1 MTVNVKK
8 GIYMKRFGI
17 FLILSI
23 LIMSMIAPTLAQVGT
38 VASVQID
45 LSLRVGPGTEWRLLR
60 VLPVGYNVAVDG
72 RDVTGA
78 WVRGITQDGEIG
90 WMAARFLNIGTD
102 GAFPLPIID
111 REAAIAVSAP
121 PPGVASVT
129 GTAAIVTETVAEE
142 APAVVAAPAGGVT
155 TTSST
160 TLNIRSGPSVEY
172 RILGRLSPGEAFNL
186 DGRDAT
192 IGWVRGVNTGGI
204 IGWVSVSYTG
214 LTYDQAAG
222 LPIVT
227 VDTPFGV
234 AVPSGPAEQV
244 VDTSPVNVQAIVST
258 APVAG
263 FAVGG
268 QVAGFSSAAE
278 NAMRSAGMT
287 WVKRQVVYDRGAS
300 PNSFAGWIN
309 DAHARGFRILLS
321 VKGHPQDISDPN
333 FFNEYAGFV
342 GGLAA
347 LGADAIE
354 VWNEMNIDR
363 EWPAGQINPASYV
376 QMLAPAY
383 NSIKANNPNTLV
395 ISGAPAPTGFF
406 GGCHGNG
413 CDDAPY
419 VAGMAAA
426 GAANYMDCVGI
437 HYNEGIVPPSQQ
449 SGDPRSE
456 HYTRYFWGMVNA
468 YRASFS
474 KPLCFTEI
482 GYVSPEGFPPLPGGF
497 AWAGDTSV
505 AEQAAW
511 LGQAVDLAA
520 GSGVVRLFIV
530 WNVDFTQYNSDP
542 QGGYAIIRPDGS
554 CPACGAIAS

>member
-1 MTVNVKK
+1 
-8 GIYMKRFGI
+8 MKRFGI

-23 LIMSMIAPTLAQVGT
+23 LMITAIAPTLAQVGT

-45 LSLRVGPGTEWRLLR
+45 LTLRVGPGVEWRKLR

-72 RDVTGA
+72 RDHTGA
-78 WVRGITQDGEIG
+78 WARGITQDGEIG
-90 WMAARFLNIGTD
+90 WVAARFLNIGTD
-102 GAFPLPIID
+102 GAFLLPIID
-111 REAAIAVSAP
+111 RESAITVSAP

-129 GTAAIVTETVAEE
+129 GTAAVVPETVAEE
-142 APAVVAAPAGGVT
+142 QTVAVAAPQGST
-155 TTSST
+155 TTSSNT
-160 TLNIRSGPSVEY
+160 TLNIRSGPSTEY
-172 RILGRLSPGEAFNL
+172 RILGKLSAGEAFNV
-186 DGRDAT
+186 DGRDAS
-192 IGWVRGVNTGGI
+192 IGWVRGVNTSGI
-204 IGWVSVSYTG
+204 IGWVSVTYTG
-214 LTYDQAAG
+214 LTYDQTAG
-222 LPIVT
+222 LPIVNI
-227 VDTPFGV
+227 DTPFGL
-234 AVPSGPAEQV
+234 AVPSSSAV
-244 VDTSPVNVQAIVST
+244 ADTAVDSSPVDIQAIVST

-268 QVAGFSSAAE
+268 QVAGFDGNAE

-321 VKGHPQDISDPN
+321 VKGHPQDINVPN

-342 GGLAA
+342 GGLAG

-383 NSIKANNPNTLV
+383 NSIKANNGNTLV

-419 VAGMAAA
+419 MAGMAAA
-426 GAANYMDCVGI
+426 GAASYMDCVGI

-474 KPLCFTEI
+474 KPLCFTEL
-482 GYVSPEGFPPLPGGF
+482 GYLSPEGFGALPGGF
-497 AWAGDTSV
+497 AWAGNTSV
-505 AEQAAW
+505 AQQASW

-520 GSGVVRLFIV
+520 SSGVVRLLII
-530 WNVDFTQYNSDP
+530 WNVDFTQYGSDP
-542 QGGYAIIRPDGS
+542 QGGYAMIRPGGG
-554 CPACGAIAS
+554 CPACGAIAN